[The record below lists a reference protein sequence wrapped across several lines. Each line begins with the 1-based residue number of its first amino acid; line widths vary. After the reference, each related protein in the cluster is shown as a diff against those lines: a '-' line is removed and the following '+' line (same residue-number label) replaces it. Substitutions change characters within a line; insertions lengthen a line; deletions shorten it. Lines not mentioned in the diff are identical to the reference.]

1 MYPSTE
7 DLLRIRDGEPVDA
20 RVRAA
25 VDADPELA
33 ADVERLRRMQNALQ
47 ALPAFEPP
55 EGVWEQVALATRTPS
70 VSRWH
75 WPMRGAIAAS
85 FAVAAIL
92 WVMGSPETP
101 PPGPPVAEAPV
112 ASSVD
117 ALTRRFVSPAYL
129 SLVQESARL
138 ERELNRIDYRPRL
151 VNAATAATIAG
162 LTDEI
167 ALIDARFMQP
177 TALQPNQAEA
187 LQRTRVELM
196 NALLEVRYAQAQ
208 RSGF

>member
-1 MYPSTE
+1 MYPSTQ
-7 DLLRIRDGEPVDA
+7 DLLKIRDGEPVDA

-75 WPMRGAIAAS
+75 WPMRAAIAAS

-101 PPGPPVAEAPV
+101 PGPPVAEAPV
-112 ASSVD
+112 PSSVD
-117 ALTRRFVSPAYL
+117 ALTRRFVSPAYV

-177 TALQPNQAEA
+177 TALQPSQAEA